1 MNKPQFNE
9 QEPQVRNGE
18 QRTREPQRRDGG
30 QRTREPQRRE
40 SKRRTRRSRPNEL
53 DGWAVKLLLTC
64 LSRLVSA
71 ARLAAGALLFTPLLA
86 LIVYV
91 NYSVDC
97 QGYFLGELDARGIAE
112 MILDGKDLI
121 GFDQILDRQREV
133 LDTLVANMNDDTV
146 PETIALG
153 SSRAMQFSQEIVGT
167 SFYNSSM
174 SGADFYELLCEFYIY
189 DRRDRLPQ
197 NVIIGIDPWIFN
209 VDIDA
214 QSQRSDPML
223 YAEFVSERLGIS
235 IPYETEDT
243 SSNWQYLYDLSYF
256 QGNLE
261 SLQNRV
267 VTDGEVQPVP
277 DGVDLYT
284 LEAEVRRWDG
294 SVIYGLSYRN
304 RPQEKIDADILYQA
318 NGMAFLWNY
327 PEPDAERLAIFEA
340 WIRYMQEKGIN
351 VFFFLGPYP
360 PAEYDAALENPEMYG
375 GLLGTEEA
383 VRALGRK
390 YNIPVYGSYDPYAIP
405 VDNSDFYDGLH
416 PRYECVAQIFPG
428 IPKALADRDAGIDVS
443 LSHPVRDAE
452 SEEETEG

>member
-1 MNKPQFNE
+1 M
-9 QEPQVRNGE
+9 
-18 QRTREPQRRDGG
+18 
-30 QRTREPQRRE
+30 
-40 SKRRTRRSRPNEL
+40 
-53 DGWAVKLLLTC
+53 
-64 LSRLVSA
+64 
-71 ARLAAGALLFTPLLA
+71 FTPLLA

-97 QGYFLGELDARGIAE
+97 QGYFLGELDVRGIVE

-121 GFDQILDRQREV
+121 GFDGILDRQREV

-174 SGADFYELLCEFYIY
+174 SGADFCELLCEFYIY

-209 VDIDA
+209 LDVDA
-214 QSQRSDPML
+214 QSKRSDPMM
-223 YAEFVSERLGIS
+223 YAEFVSERLGIP

-243 SSNWQYLYDLSYF
+243 SFNWQYLSDLSYF

-267 VTDGEVQPVP
+267 DTDGELLQPVP
-277 DGVDLYT
+277 DGVDPHT
-284 LEAEVRRWDG
+284 LHPEVRRSDG
-294 SVIYGLSYRN
+294 SVIYGISFRN
-304 RPQEKIDADILYQA
+304 RPQEEVDADILFQA

-327 PEPDAERLAIFEA
+327 PEPDPERLAIFEA

-360 PAEYDAALENPEMYG
+360 PAEYDSALENPEMYG

-383 VRALGRK
+383 IRALGRK

-416 PRYECVAQIFPG
+416 PRYECVAQLFPG

-443 LSHPVRDAE
+443 LSHPVRDTAE
-452 SEEETEG
+452 EDGEEESDG